1 MLPTP
6 TPTPSPSIPPAP
18 TPAPSVEPLPPQR
31 PWTGHLPLAFAAIGA
46 GLGAAAL
53 IVAISR
59 PTAPPQPGAVP
70 AATYT
75 ADQIATAKTKTCA
88 AAKRSISGMAANTNR
103 ANPTGPGD
111 ALGWANFANA
121 RIAYL
126 SAALWLPGQVDPATP
141 QDLKDAVNGFAATAA
156 DGASRSISEDN
167 THENVEQSRNDL
179 DTLNVAS
186 KEIQRLCE

>member
-1 MLPTP
+1 M
-6 TPTPSPSIPPAP
+6 PTPSPLTPPPIPPP
-18 TPAPSVEPLPPQR
+18 RPQAGR
-31 PWTGHLPLAFAAIGA
+31 LTLALAAIGA

-59 PTAPPQPGAVP
+59 ATAPSAPPQPGAVP
-70 AATYT
+70 AATHT
-75 ADQIATAKTKTCA
+75 TDQIAAAKAKTCA
-88 AAKRSISGMAANTNR
+88 AAKLSISGLAANTNR

-126 SAALWLPGQVDPATP
+126 SAALWLPKQVDPATP
-141 QDLKDAVNGFAATAA
+141 EDLKDAVNAFAATAA
-156 DGASRSISEDN
+156 DGASLSISEDK
-167 THENVEQSRNDL
+167 THENIEQSKNDL

-186 KEIQRLCE
+186 KEIQRLCQ